1 MCHNIGFST
10 HSYRFH
16 FIKTQIWFDFLRI
29 YLWSLSLKDDIQYW
43 TVCKSLSFKC
53 SCVSIKSIAL
63 VQPKGKQSMQKK
75 YKKEE
80 KLNQPGVKIQKKDQP
95 LQEWKSPPGATS
107 RCRRDTDHRKT
118 HKSKRSNKFDKFH
131 KFPATTHRH
140 NKTRSNLPAQ
150 KSLRSDTK

>member
-1 MCHNIGFST
+1 M
-10 HSYRFH
+10 
-16 FIKTQIWFDFLRI
+16 Q
-29 YLWSLSLKDDIQYW
+29 
-43 TVCKSLSFKC
+43 
-53 SCVSIKSIAL
+53 IAL
-63 VQPKGKQSMQKK
+63 IQMLMCFHQIHSFGPTKREAVHAEKNK
-75 YKKEE
+75 KKEE

-150 KSLRSDTK
+150 KS